1 MEKKYPVIK
10 SGQTNEKFKEAI
22 KEVGRSAITR
32 NYLKASD
39 IVWQFRESAIYSD
52 LIMIIINQIVKKVD
66 CQSRYDLPGRS
77 NYEDFEQT
85 MTSIFQ
91 MVEDYDIM
99 VKKDHRQEQV
109 ASKMIC
115 RMF

>member
-22 KEVGRSAITR
+22 KEVGRSAITS

-52 LIMIIINQIVKKVD
+52 LIMIIINQIVKRVD
-66 CQSRYDLPGRS
+66 CPSKYDLPGRS